1 MLAASVLVLLCPAA
15 LIPASDSPV
24 AAVILVFGMALA
36 GFTVNPVVTPSP
48 SASAATPPTLTSALT
63 TSGHHTGIAAGSL
76 VAGRALGSSL
86 GLTGPALVGA
96 VFAALTLLPLIALA
110 LRGTTGPS
118 RIVAHHTTD
127 TAAEP
132 AATATATATTEYGS
146 SGVRINAVCPGTIST
161 PMVDAMVEGGELDR
175 DQAEGGQGQA
185 IDRLGTAEEIAQ
197 AVLWLCNDG
206 ASYVTGVALPVD
218 GGYTAQ

>member
-1 MLAASVLVLLCPAA
+1 MPGSPDPRLRQPRGRRDPGVRHGLGRVHRQPGRHSLAVR
-15 LIPASDSPV
+15 
-24 AAVILVFGMALA
+24 FGGDA
-36 GFTVNPVVTPSP
+36 
-48 SASAATPPTLTSALT
+48 PTLTSALT

-218 GGYTAQ
+218 GGYIAQ